1 MSNKASILL
10 LFFTLLFVRNI
21 SAQEIWSLEKCLRYA
36 AENSLLVKQS
46 ELNIRSALVTEK
58 QSKMARLPS
67 LDASVSGGVQFG
79 RTIDPTTNSF
89 DNQTIGFNRYSL
101 SAGVVLFNGNSIN
114 NTIERSKL
122 NTEIARLDAEAS
134 EDNLYLS
141 VATAYLNILMAEEQ
155 LENSGNQKRL
165 SEEQL
170 EQIDKLIKS
179 GLRPENDRLNIL
191 AQIALNDQ
199 ALVQSRNAVDLAYL
213 QLKNL
218 LQLDPLFD
226 MKIEKPDLQVPA
238 ATEAEAVN
246 FQTVYASALQTQ
258 PQIQAA
264 DLRGESADVG
274 VKIARSSFFPTLSAF
289 GSLSSNWSSVSKKV
303 DGYTTVAIPQDVR
316 INGVTTTV
324 EFFSTLPNLVDD
336 PFFDQINENFGQ
348 SVGLNL
354 NIPIYNNHRNW
365 ANSEIAQINALNA
378 PLPAE
383 QTRQQLKNDVQSAV
397 ANARAARKSYEAAQ
411 KSRDAAKGAFDN
423 AEKRFQLG
431 AINTFEYS
439 TAKINLDNAQTELVR
454 AKYDLLFRLKIVDFY
469 LGKELKF

>member
-46 ELNIRSALVTEK
+46 ELNVRSALVTEK

-122 NTEIARLDAEAS
+122 NTQIASLDAEAS

-238 ATEAEAVN
+238 ATEA
-246 FQTVYASALQTQ
+246 
-258 PQIQAA
+258 
-264 DLRGESADVG
+264 
-274 VKIARSSFFPTLSAF
+274 
-289 GSLSSNWSSVSKKV
+289 
-303 DGYTTVAIPQDVR
+303 
-316 INGVTTTV
+316 
-324 EFFSTLPNLVDD
+324 
-336 PFFDQINENFGQ
+336 
-348 SVGLNL
+348 
-354 NIPIYNNHRNW
+354 
-365 ANSEIAQINALNA
+365 
-378 PLPAE
+378 
-383 QTRQQLKNDVQSAV
+383 
-397 ANARAARKSYEAAQ
+397 
-411 KSRDAAKGAFDN
+411 
-423 AEKRFQLG
+423 
-431 AINTFEYS
+431 
-439 TAKINLDNAQTELVR
+439 
-454 AKYDLLFRLKIVDFY
+454 
-469 LGKELKF
+469 